1 MNCKATVR
9 LENDVFTFVGSHKL
23 YQVND
28 RSYIDNPQLLN
39 ATKERCA
46 KEQVAKKYN
55 FHQEA
60 AK

>member
-9 LENDVFTFVGSHKL
+9 LENDVFTLVGDHEL
-23 YQVND
+23 YHVND
-28 RSYIDNPQLLN
+28 RAYIDNLQLLN

-46 KEQVAKKYN
+46 KEQVAKKDI
-55 FHQEA
+55 FDQEA